1 MKIDTNTYFKIVNAD
16 IKRKNISDLNYKP
29 LYQMEHSFDTAFVT
43 SSHRSPLK
51 SKTATTALRPKQK

>member
-1 MKIDTNTYFKIVNAD
+1 
-16 IKRKNISDLNYKP
+16 
-29 LYQMEHSFDTAFVT
+29 MEHSFDTAFVT